1 MRAALINAMTGPTAV
16 EVQEVPE
23 PKAGSGQVL
32 VDVHYAGVVFADV
45 LNTRGEYQMRPEVPF
60 IPGWDVAGTVR
71 QDAAGFR
78 AGDRVAA
85 MPLIGGFAETVAVD
99 AASVFPLPDQVSLS
113 TAAALPLNYLTMH
126 FALHHRAHLRVGE
139 TVLVHGAAGGL
150 GMAACQLA
158 AAYGARVVAVV
169 STTAKSE
176 IARSAGAHDVAF
188 VDGFRNT
195 VRRIT
200 DNRGVDVIV
209 DPVGGDRFIDSL
221 RCLTTEGRL
230 LVMGFAGRSIPSVK
244 VNRLLLTNTAVMGA
258 ASEEYWQINPDYPR
272 QQWSELLP
280 MITSGAVRP
289 SIGHV
294 LPLSRATEALLLLDE
309 RRTSGRVLIQLR
321 AD

>member
-1 MRAALINAMTGPTAV
+1 VRAALINAMTGPTAV
-16 EVQEVPE
+16 EVRDVPE
-23 PKAGSGQVL
+23 PTAAPGQVL
-32 VDVHYAGVVFADV
+32 IDIHYAGVVFPDV
-45 LNTRGEYQMRPEVPF
+45 LNTRGEYQQRPELPF

-71 QDAAGFR
+71 HDAAGFR

-85 MPLIGGFAETVAVD
+85 MPVTGGFAETVAVD
-99 AASVFPLPDQVSLS
+99 PAFVFPLPEEVSLS

-126 FALHHRAHLRVGE
+126 FALHRRARLQSGE

-150 GMAACQLA
+150 GAAACQLA

-169 STTAKSE
+169 STAEKSE
-176 IARSAGAHDVAF
+176 LAKAAGAHEVVLVSD
-188 VDGFRNT
+188 FRDT

-221 RCLTTEGRL
+221 RVLAPEGRL

-244 VNRLLLTNTAVMGA
+244 VNRLLLTNTTVMGA
-258 ASEEYWQINPDYPR
+258 ASEEYWQTHPDYPR
-272 QQWSELLP
+272 QQWNELLP
-280 MITSGAVRP
+280 SIASGAVQP
-289 SIGHV
+289 VIGHV
-294 LPLSRATEALLLLDE
+294 LPLSRTTEALLLLDE

-321 AD
+321 GD